1 MQKCLQKTL
10 FHYTILPFNLGMIIK
25 KNWEVKGHPWFNPD
39 RPIQD
44 TSSFKGSKFQMKK
57 YVTKLRRDANKLVFF
72 ADIFKLKTRFGSSHW
87 FFKWYGGSG
96 ARSPDPR
103 SCDRQRRAEPSQIG
117 AACTHLPGIG
127 DFSASSSCLHHWLV
141 KTERKQS

>member
-10 FHYTILPFNLGMIIK
+10 FHYTILPFNLGMTIN

-72 ADIFKLKTRFGSSHW
+72 ADILSSKQGLDRRTG
-87 FFKWYGGSG
+87 FLNGMVG
-96 ARSPDPR
+96 AEHGLLTHGVAIVKEERSPLR
-103 SCDRQRRAEPSQIG
+103 S
-117 AACTHLPGIG
+117 
-127 DFSASSSCLHHWLV
+127 
-141 KTERKQS
+141 ERLALTYRVSETFPLRPPVFTTGW